1 MQFNLNQFTMVHSNI
16 TWKLLLFNPKIQLA
30 LEEHIPNSASQR
42 GALFLKWKYAS
53 GDKLESKS
61 KALPICENNLFSYDK
76 GKKSPFLH

>member
-30 LEEHIPNSASQR
+30 LEEHILNSASQR

-53 GDKLESKS
+53 G
-61 KALPICENNLFSYDK
+61 
-76 GKKSPFLH
+76 H